1 MSAVADTVFLAVGAT
16 RAEVVAAVA
25 ARARARRAMVCCAC
39 DGARVTESCNATRR
53 AANAIAR
60 GVASVVGGEGGGLRA
75 QSARATCTGRG
86 GARWGVFCK
95 ETAFVVTGQPSTST
109 RQTLLNELK

>member
-39 DGARVTESCNATRR
+39 DGARVTECCNAAR
-53 AANAIAR
+53 AARRNPIAR

-75 QSARATCTGRG
+75 QRRVQLAPDAAARG
-86 GARWGVFCK
+86 GVCFAKRL
-95 ETAFVVTGQPSTST
+95 
-109 RQTLLNELK
+109 RLL